1 MSEYS
6 VAIAN
11 LVDDDPARNV
21 QSIKNA
27 VIANLLS
34 SDSSVRIETTEYFN
48 HTYAPDLVL
57 RWDGVKE
64 ERQVFLR
71 TNTNPQ
77 YLREDVEVISEK
89 KPILMPL
96 APLVDPRNH
105 EELGRESANARTLVA
120 DPDSLYA
127 FSAEGRGQRSVLGLF
142 SRAVL
147 QGGKG
152 LVDQERARSTSDAVG
167 LGFVGAQHAEVDQT
181 REAVE
186 ATESLLDPS
195 HADQF
200 TRLLHA
206 VWLGSG
212 ASPASFPGATDVR
225 VDLDAPGLKLLLEI
239 AVADDS
245 EFWRRIGGG
254 VTLSQLCEID
264 IPTSSENLQRLVN
277 VNLDWFK
284 AKSCLVSDAALT
296 EEYGYEPRWFTQS
309 GLLGYTTDR
318 YQTFFSTGRTS
329 SLPSVEDIESGEVD
343 LPELLDRAN
352 AAGLSISE
360 LVIESAAGGQI
371 EYRAPLSSE
380 FGHDEILEDLRGAL
394 GRRSSV
400 KAVAIALGGGS
411 RHLWCDL
418 IKRTASGRTKA
429 TFPLSDFMAS
439 AIPMLRSLRRGEYG
453 EISRLFEPLDLSP
466 IALRVVADEEAED

>member
-11 LVDDDPARNV
+11 LVDDDPSRNV

-48 HTYAPDLVL
+48 HTYAPDLIL
-57 RWDGVKE
+57 RWEGVKE

-96 APLVDPRNH
+96 APLADPRSH

-127 FSAEGRGQRSVLGLF
+127 FSAEGRGQPVLGLF

-167 LGFVGAQHAEVDQT
+167 LGFAGAQRAEVDQT

-186 ATESLLDPS
+186 VTESLLDSS

-212 ASPASFPGATDVR
+212 ASPASFPGATGVR
-225 VDLDAPGLKLLLEI
+225 ADLDAPALKLLLDI
-239 AVADDS
+239 AVAEESD
-245 EFWRRIGGG
+245 FWRRIGGG
-254 VTLSQLCEID
+254 VTLSQLCTID
-264 IPTSSENLQRLVN
+264 VPASSENLQRLVN
-277 VNLDWFK
+277 VNLDWLK

-296 EEYGYEPRWFTQS
+296 EEYGYKPRWFTQS

-329 SLPSVEDIESGEVD
+329 SLPSVEDAESGETD
-343 LPELLDRAN
+343 LPELLDRAHV
-352 AAGLSISE
+352 AGLSISE

-371 EYRAPLSSE
+371 EYTAPPNSG
-380 FGHDEILEDLRGAL
+380 FGHDEILEDLGGAL

-418 IKRTASGRTKA
+418 THRTASGRTKA
-429 TFPLSDFMAS
+429 TFPLADFMAS
-439 AIPMLRSLRRGEYG
+439 AIPILKSLRRGEYA
-453 EISRLFEPLDLSP
+453 EISGLVEPLDLP
-466 IALRVVADEEAED
+466 QIGLQATDEEVEE